1 MKHPRKLP
9 KQVAPVASERS
20 GSGQKPPYA
29 ETSLLGRATPM
40 MAALLAATAILYLRC
55 LGNGFVYDDDLEI
68 VRNRYIGQWSFFR
81 KSLFTDSWWF
91 QDPSVRAWGPYYR
104 PLQNV
109 WLGINYHLFG
119 LDPIGW
125 HAVMVALHLVV
136 VWLVFKV
143 AVRLT
148 SELWV
153 GLLAAAMFALF
164 PIHAEAVVW
173 ATAIPLPLSA
183 ALELGALYLFITRA
197 AGGRRNWVLALP
209 LYAGALLS
217 HESAV
222 TFPALVA
229 LYVFLLEAP
238 AASAGPVR
246 SGTSAVATGTRIY
259 RALVLAS
266 PFAAETIV
274 YLSVRWLVLGFIS
287 RPNAFNHATSAQ
299 AAMTIPLALA
309 SDLLL
314 IAMPCFA
321 GPSHRVLLVKSASA
335 PEFYVP
341 VAALLILFGGL
352 FLLARNHPR
361 RRLYTFCAAWMA
373 IAIAPMMNLKG
384 FFPQALVQDRYLFMA
399 SVGWCVIA
407 ADLLVQLARDRPPLR
422 GLVWSG
428 VAALLIVY
436 GAALW
441 SVQRFWYDDLTLFSR
456 CVEKFPESPDWRRWL
471 ATALERRQD
480 LAAAEEQ
487 LAAGHG
493 FDPSDGEVLYRLA
506 LVHMKL
512 GRIAEATA
520 EAAQALQLKPRPLAG
535 EYIMLARLYD
545 AQGDQA
551 QTEQALRKAQAL
563 PAGDQAV
570 AVARAQ
576 MKIAHGDPH
585 AAEIIMRTFTGRYPN
600 SLLGWTE
607 LGISLAAQK
616 NYGEARS
623 AFQHALQVAPNDP
636 SAHFLMGGVLHAMGR
651 DDEALEQCRR
661 VLAIAPDDAN
671 ARALMAQI
679 ERGPTR
685 Q

>member
-1 MKHPRKLP
+1 MKHSRKLP
-9 KQVAPVASERS
+9 KPVAPLASEKS

-29 ETSLLGRATPM
+29 ERSPLARPKLI
-40 MAALLAATAILYLRC
+40 MAALLAATAIVYLRC

-68 VRNRYIGQWSFFR
+68 VKNRYLGQWSFFS

-91 QDPSVRAWGPYYR
+91 QNPAIRAWGPYYR
-104 PLQNV
+104 PLQNI

-119 LDPIGW
+119 LDPRGW
-125 HAVMVALHLVV
+125 HAVMVALHLLV
-136 VWLVFKV
+136 VWLVFKL
-143 AVRLT
+143 AVELT

-164 PIHAEAVVW
+164 PVHAEAVVW

-183 ALELGALYLFITRA
+183 AFELGALYLFITRA
-197 AGGRRNWVLALP
+197 AGGGAFGRNWGLALL
-209 LYAGALLS
+209 LYAGALLT

-229 LYVFLLEAP
+229 LYVYLLETPASGSSSPP
-238 AASAGPVR
+238 AAPVAR
-246 SGTSAVATGTRIY
+246 TY
-259 RALVLAS
+259 RALILAC

-274 YLSVRWLVLGFIS
+274 YLFVRWLVLGFIS

-299 AAMTIPLALA
+299 AAMTIPLVLGG
-309 SDLLL
+309 DLLL
-314 IAMPCFA
+314 IAMPWFA
-321 GPSHRVLLVKSASA
+321 GPSHRVLLVKRVSA
-335 PEFYVP
+335 PEFYLP
-341 VAALLILFGGL
+341 LAALLILFGGL
-352 FLLARNHPR
+352 YVLARSHPR

-399 SVGWCVIA
+399 SVGWCVIV
-407 ADLLVQLARDRPPLR
+407 ADVLVQLARHRPPLR
-422 GLVWSG
+422 RLAWSG
-428 VAALLIVY
+428 IAALLIVY
-436 GAALW
+436 GVALW
-441 SVQRFWYDDLTLFSR
+441 NVQRFWRDDLTLFSR

-471 ATALERRQD
+471 ATALERRQN

-487 LAAGHG
+487 LSAGHN
-493 FDPSDGEVLYRLA
+493 FDPSDGETLYRLA
-506 LVHMKL
+506 LVHVKL

-520 EAAQALQLKPRPLAG
+520 EAAQALQLKSRPPAG

-545 AQGDQA
+545 AQGNAAQA
-551 QTEQALRKAQAL
+551 EEALRRAETL
-563 PAGDQAV
+563 PEGNQAV

-585 AAEIIMRTFTGRYPN
+585 GAEIIMRSFTGRYPR

-616 NYGEARS
+616 NYGEALP
-623 AFQHALQVAPNDP
+623 AFQHALQIAPNDP
-636 SAHFLMGGVLHAMGR
+636 SSHFLMGGVLHAMGR

-661 VLAIAPDDAN
+661 VLSITPDDAN

-679 ERGPTR
+679 ERGPVR